1 MIAFVGIDLGTTFS
15 VVAWINPAGQP
26 EVIADDAGNVL
37 TPSVI
42 HFGPD
47 GPVVGIEA
55 KELQAGGEQD
65 VTSFFKRFMGDTNYH
80 AEFGGRSYSPVDLSA
95 LVLKHLVAVAQKRI
109 GRPVSKA
116 VITVPA
122 YFTNVQREA
131 TIQAGREA
139 GLEVL
144 SIISEPT
151 AAAWA
156 YGVRPTT
163 HPQTVLVYDLGGG
176 TFDVS
181 VVRISD
187 AENVVLGTEGDDR
200 LGGKDWDDRIYRH
213 VAGCFEAE
221 FGEEPPDEALNE
233 LLVKAEN
240 AKKALSARANV
251 DVSVRLRNRSG
262 SYRIS
267 REQFEA
273 MTEDLVQRTELMTK
287 QLLDDIGLDWT
298 RIDNVLLVG
307 GSTRMPMVREAL
319 HQMSGKVPL
328 ATINPDEAVALGAAI
343 QAAEDVQAAGGQ
355 SGFALAGR
363 RKSIDAISHSLGM
376 IAVNNDSSRYLN
388 SIIIRK
394 NQPIPATHTRPYKLR
409 TNRSGQIRLE
419 VYMTQGEVEDPLS
432 CAYLGKYVLTGSCP
446 GAGGESVLD
455 VTYSYDRNGVV
466 QVLAVD
472 RASRQPLTVSV
483 EPLPEDVPARFGLP
497 PAAESVREHLTV
509 YLAFDV
515 SGSMSGEPLRA
526 AQKAAHAFVN
536 NCDISITSVGL
547 ISFSDSVH
555 VDAEACQNVKTIERA
570 IDGLVCGRTGY
581 GNDTDP
587 FDELRRR
594 LDDQKGRRFAI
605 VLADGV
611 WSHQDEAVRKA
622 VKCHELGVEV
632 VGIGFGGADAAFL
645 RKISTSDENS
655 IFTDLSRLEEA
666 FSSIAQEITEGKSRS
681 LIQK

>member
-1 MIAFVGIDLGTTFS
+1 MEAFVGIDLGTTFS

-26 EVIADDAGNVL
+26 EVIADDTGNVL

-42 HFGPD
+42 SFGPD
-47 GPVVGIEA
+47 GPVVGAEA
-55 KELQAGGEQD
+55 KELQADGEHD
-65 VTSFFKRFMGDTNYH
+65 VASFFKRLMGDPNYQV
-80 AEFGGRSYSPVDLSA
+80 EYGGTSYSPVGLSA

-109 GRPVSKA
+109 GRPVRKA

-122 YFTNVQREA
+122 YFDNLQREA

-187 AENVVLGTEGDDR
+187 AENVVLGTEGDHQ

-213 VAGCFEAE
+213 VAERFEAE
-221 FGEEPPDEALNE
+221 FGEELPDEAMNE
-233 LLVKAEN
+233 MLVKAEN
-240 AKKALSARANV
+240 AKKSLSARANV
-251 DVSVRLRNRSG
+251 DVSVRLRDRSG

-267 REQFEA
+267 REQFEV
-273 MTEDLVQRTELMTK
+273 MTEDLVQRTERMTN
-287 QLLDDIGLDWT
+287 QLLDDIKLNWGD
-298 RIDNVLLVG
+298 IDNVLLVG
-307 GSTRMPMVREAL
+307 GSTRMPMVRQAL
-319 HQMSGKVPL
+319 HRLSGKAPL

-355 SGFALAGR
+355 SGYALVGR
-363 RKSIDAISHSLGM
+363 RKSIDAIGHSLGM
-376 IAVNNDSSRYLN
+376 IAVNEDATGYTN

-394 NQPIPATHTRPYKLR
+394 NLPIPATFTKPYKLR
-409 TNRSGQIRLE
+409 INRSGQIRAE
-419 VYMTQGEVEDPLS
+419 VYMTQGEVVAPLS
-432 CAYLGKYVLTGSCP
+432 CKYLGKYVLTGSCP
-446 GAGGESVLD
+446 GSGGEAVLD

-466 QVLAVD
+466 QVSAVD

-515 SGSMSGEPLRA
+515 SGSMSGDPLRA
-526 AQKAAHAFVN
+526 AKKAAHAFIN
-536 NCDISITSVGL
+536 NCDISTTSVGL
-547 ISFSDSVH
+547 ISFSDRVH
-555 VDAEACQNVKTIERA
+555 VDAKACQNVKEIERA
-570 IDGLVCGRTGY
+570 INELECGRTGCCN
-581 GNDTDP
+581 GTDP
-587 FDELRRR
+587 FDELRKR
-594 LDDQKGRRFAI
+594 LSGQKGRRFAI

-611 WSHQDEAVRKA
+611 WEHQREAVRKA
-622 VKCHELGVEV
+622 RQCHEQGIEV
-632 VGIGFGGADAAFL
+632 VGVGFGGADTAFL
-645 RKISTSDENS
+645 REISTSDENS
-655 IFTDLSRLEEA
+655 IFTDLSHLEET